1 MQLQG
6 VHLDPDRFTGQFRD
20 RSVSGEQG
28 HLLPPPIALLHDLYG
43 FDPGGLLAVV
53 DLSEIK
59 DMALDNLVIHR
70 PMIFNDTPV
79 AVLFPVFEASFNS
92 QEHTANLLENGGLAR
107 GQVGTTSNF
116 GNPIA

>member
-6 VHLDPDRFTGQFRD
+6 VHLDPDRFTRQFRD
-20 RSVSGEQG
+20 RPVSGEQG
-28 HLLPPPIALLHDLYG
+28 HLLSPPIALLHDLYG

-59 DMALDNLVIHR
+59 DMTLDNLVIHR

-79 AVLFPVFEASFNS
+79 AVLFPVFEASFDS
-92 QEHTANLLENGGLAR
+92 KKHAPNLLENIGIAR
-107 GQVGTTSNF
+107 G
-116 GNPIA
+116 